1 MGSEGVHTLFL
12 HSVDVFPLIPSLL
25 SMPKPGYM
33 DGTEAQCVA
42 EPTPAARGALV
53 PGARVDARGADA
65 SGVPG
70 GWLAATI
77 TAVAPAAGVE
87 GCIKFRLALADGG
100 EDVEGWLPLAQAAVP
115 PRGPAPSLA
124 VRPRHEV
131 GDNNATTFA
140 PGDQVE
146 ARVGRAWWP
155 ATVVAAADATT
166 TPPPT
171 YTIRIEPAAGVPAG
185 VDRTVAVAALR
196 RPPPGGPWAGVA
208 TLAGERI
215 HPDEWAKRA
224 GPPRPLLVQG
234 FALDAACLPTTLP
247 GATAGVGAAAAA
259 LVAAAGVP

>member
-1 MGSEGVHTLFL
+1 
-12 HSVDVFPLIPSLL
+12 
-25 SMPKPGYM
+25 MPKPGYT

-53 PGARVDARGADA
+53 AGARVDARGADA

-87 GCIKFRLALADGG
+87 GCLKFRLALADGG
-100 EDVEGWLPLAQAAVP
+100 EGGDIEGWLPLAHAALP
-115 PRGPAPSLA
+115 PRGPAPFLA
-124 VRPRHEV
+124 VRPGHES
-131 GDNNATTFA
+131 GGATLAFT
-140 PGDQVE
+140 PGDQME

-155 ATVVAAADATT
+155 ATVVAAADAATC
-166 TPPPT
+166 
-171 YTIRIEPAAGVPAG
+171 TIRIEPAAGVPAG
-185 VDRTVAVAALR
+185 VDRTVPVAALR

-208 TLAGERI
+208 SLAGERI

-234 FALDAACLPTTLP
+234 FALDAACLPATLP